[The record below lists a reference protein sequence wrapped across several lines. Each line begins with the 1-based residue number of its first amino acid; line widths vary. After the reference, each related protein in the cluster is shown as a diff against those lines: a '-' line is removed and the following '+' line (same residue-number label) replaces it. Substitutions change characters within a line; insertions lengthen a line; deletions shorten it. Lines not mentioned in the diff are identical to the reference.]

1 MTRPSVSGRRCAIP
15 DTSFKTSFDQDDFY
29 DSVLQEKYCK
39 SGERS
44 REEIFRRVAAGLAH
58 VERERAE
65 AGSTADRRRLAKTL
79 GIDDAT
85 PGAIEQAFYTRFLH
99 AQEAGFYPA
108 GRIASACGTDIRATL
123 INCFVQPVGDSISED
138 SDDKVAIY
146 TALREAAETMR
157 RGGGVGYDF
166 SRIRPRGAQVKG
178 THSRASGPLSYM
190 RVFDRSCETVES
202 AGARRGAQ
210 MGVLRCDH
218 PDIEAFVTA
227 KDLSAFNALIARL
240 DLGWEEAEA
249 LRNRVRSLSNFN
261 LSVAVTD
268 ALMAA
273 VEADDDFELVH
284 AVEPSDALK
293 ADGAYRRDSDGMWVY
308 RRLPARELW
317 DRIIRQTYDTA
328 EPGVVFIDR
337 MNADN
342 NLWYAESIE
351 ATNPCLA
358 ADTWITTVDGRR
370 QIKDLVGSPFDALVD
385 GSACA
390 SGPEGFFATGEKPI
404 LRIRT
409 RRGFSLRVTD
419 DHLLQAITSSTR
431 FSLNCAWKAAGDFKV
446 GDTLALSN
454 QRAASHRHDEG
465 QHQKGYLIGLLIG
478 DGTLKADKTVLSVW
492 KEAKVA
498 HGPEIASGADAIMA
512 AAEAAARSQSPR
524 ADFAGWYP
532 ARTTGGF
539 TEYRMATSGIVRT
552 ARELGLTPGNKRI
565 TPAIE
570 AMDYS
575 FVRGLLR
582 GLFDADGSVQGSQQK
597 GVSVRL
603 SQSNIESLEAVQR
616 MLLSLGIAATI
627 YRERRP
633 AGVSQLPDGRG
644 GTKAY
649 HTRAQHEL
657 CISGDNLPVFA
668 ERVGFSD
675 TTKARKLSAA
685 MGSYRR
691 ALNRERFVDEVVD
704 IIAEGV
710 ETVYDAQIPGKSR
723 FDANGLVAHNCGEQ
737 PLPDYGCCCL
747 GSINL
752 SAFVRDAFGDAPY
765 VDYELLGDTVRT
777 AVRML
782 DDVLDATYWPL
793 PAQRDEAMQK
803 RRIGLGMTGLG
814 TATAMMKQVYGSDEG
829 VKLADALADFIKRHA
844 YMASVELG
852 KEKGAFPAFDA
863 EKYLQSGFMQR
874 MPTEL
879 REAIAQHGIRNSHVL
894 SIAPTG
900 TISLAFG
907 RNVSNGIEPPF
918 AWAYTRYKR
927 QQDGERQAYEVQD
940 RGYRLFLEQGGDP
953 EQLPEYFVNAQTLPV
968 AAHLATQAAVQKHV
982 DSSISKTIN
991 VPADYDFETFK
1002 QVYADAFA
1010 AGCKGCTTYRP
1021 NDSTGA
1027 VLRVT
1032 APTARQTP
1040 ASFVDESDRRI
1051 RLDQVPAPALSSLR
1065 WPGRPEIAEG
1075 NPSWTYFVD
1084 GDTARFAVVIGHTE
1098 NGSASPFEV
1107 WVNGVEQPPGLGAT
1121 AKLLSM
1127 DMRSQDRGWLEKK
1140 LDALLK
1146 TRGAPIRAV
1155 MPGQG
1160 EVVMASATAVVARLV
1175 KLRCQQLGAFEATGP
1190 TPVLDAL
1197 MSDKEPKADTDGT
1210 MSWTVDVA
1218 NAQTGDDFV
1227 LGLKELV
1234 MPDGNRRPY
1243 SVWLSGDYPRDLDGL
1258 CKLLS
1263 LDMRVIDPAWIGE
1276 KLRKLLNYAEPHGDF
1291 LARRPGSKKMLRYP
1305 STVAYIAALML
1316 HRYGMLGLLDEE
1328 GRPLNPMGV
1337 LAARDPVTD
1346 PTTLKDPAKSRPL
1359 PGAPC
1364 PDCGTHAVIKRDGC
1378 DACTA
1383 CGWVGACG

>member
-1 MTRPSVSGRRCAIP
+1 MTRSSVFCRRCAIP
-15 DTSFKTSFDQDDFY
+15 DTSFKTGFDQDDFY

-44 REEIFRRVAAGLAH
+44 REEIFRRVAAGLARL
-58 VERERAE
+58 ERERAE
-65 AGSTADRRRLAKTL
+65 AGSTADRRRLAEQL
-79 GIDDAT
+79 GIDDAS
-85 PGAIEQAFYTRFLH
+85 PAAIEHGFYTRFLH

-138 SDDKVAIY
+138 GEDKVAIY

-227 KDLSAFNALIARL
+227 KDLSTFNALIAQL

-273 VEADDDFELVH
+273 VEADEDFELVH
-284 AVEPSDALK
+284 AVEPSEELK
-293 ADGAYRRDSDGMWVY
+293 AQGAYRRDSDGMWVY
-308 RRLPARELW
+308 RRLPARALW

-351 ATNPCLA
+351 ATNPC
-358 ADTWITTVDGRR
+358 
-370 QIKDLVGSPFDALVD
+370 
-385 GSACA
+385 
-390 SGPEGFFATGEKPI
+390 
-404 LRIRT
+404 
-409 RRGFSLRVTD
+409 
-419 DHLLQAITSSTR
+419 
-431 FSLNCAWKAAGDFKV
+431 
-446 GDTLALSN
+446 
-454 QRAASHRHDEG
+454 
-465 QHQKGYLIGLLIG
+465 
-478 DGTLKADKTVLSVW
+478 
-492 KEAKVA
+492 
-498 HGPEIASGADAIMA
+498 
-512 AAEAAARSQSPR
+512 
-524 ADFAGWYP
+524 
-532 ARTTGGF
+532 
-539 TEYRMATSGIVRT
+539 
-552 ARELGLTPGNKRI
+552 
-565 TPAIE
+565 
-570 AMDYS
+570 
-575 FVRGLLR
+575 
-582 GLFDADGSVQGSQQK
+582 
-597 GVSVRL
+597 
-603 SQSNIESLEAVQR
+603 
-616 MLLSLGIAATI
+616 
-627 YRERRP
+627 
-633 AGVSQLPDGRG
+633 
-644 GTKAY
+644 
-649 HTRAQHEL
+649 
-657 CISGDNLPVFA
+657 
-668 ERVGFSD
+668 
-675 TTKARKLSAA
+675 
-685 MGSYRR
+685 
-691 ALNRERFVDEVVD
+691 
-704 IIAEGV
+704 
-710 ETVYDAQIPGKSR
+710 
-723 FDANGLVAHNCGEQ
+723 GEQ

-752 SAFVRDAFGDAPY
+752 SAFVRDAFGAAPY
-765 VDYELLGDTVRT
+765 VDYELLGDTIRT

-793 PAQRDEAMQK
+793 ATQRDEAMHK

-814 TATAMMKQVYGSDEG
+814 TATAMMKRVYGSDQG
-829 VKLADALADFIKRHA
+829 VALADELADFIKRQA
-844 YMASVELG
+844 YQASVELA

-863 EKYLQSGFMQR
+863 DKYLQSGFMQR
-874 MPTEL
+874 MPAEL
-879 REAIAQHGIRNSHVL
+879 REAIAKHGIRNSHVL

-1098 NGSASPFEV
+1098 NGTSTPFEV

-1160 EVVMASATAVVARLV
+1160 EVVMASATAIVARLV

-1328 GRPLNPMGV
+1328 GCPLNPMGV
-1337 LAARDPVTD
+1337 LAARDAVSD
-1346 PTTLKDPAKSRPL
+1346 PTAPKDPAKSRPL

>member
-1 MTRPSVSGRRCAIP
+1 MTRSSVFCRRCAIP
-15 DTSFKTSFDQDDFY
+15 DTSFKTGFDQDDFY

-44 REEIFRRVAAGLAH
+44 REEIFRRVAAGLAR

-65 AGSTADRRRLAKTL
+65 AGSTADRRRLAEQL
-79 GIDDAT
+79 GIDDGSPA
-85 PGAIEQAFYTRFLH
+85 AIEHGFYTRFLH

-138 SDDKVAIY
+138 GEDKVAIY

-227 KDLSAFNALIARL
+227 KDLSDFNTLIAQL

-273 VEADDDFELVH
+273 VEADEDFELVH
-284 AVEPSDALK
+284 AVEPSEELK
-293 ADGAYRRDSDGMWVY
+293 EQGAYRRDSDGMWVY
-308 RRLPARELW
+308 RRLPARALW

-351 ATNPCLA
+351 ATNPC
-358 ADTWITTVDGRR
+358 
-370 QIKDLVGSPFDALVD
+370 
-385 GSACA
+385 
-390 SGPEGFFATGEKPI
+390 
-404 LRIRT
+404 
-409 RRGFSLRVTD
+409 
-419 DHLLQAITSSTR
+419 
-431 FSLNCAWKAAGDFKV
+431 
-446 GDTLALSN
+446 
-454 QRAASHRHDEG
+454 
-465 QHQKGYLIGLLIG
+465 
-478 DGTLKADKTVLSVW
+478 
-492 KEAKVA
+492 
-498 HGPEIASGADAIMA
+498 
-512 AAEAAARSQSPR
+512 
-524 ADFAGWYP
+524 
-532 ARTTGGF
+532 
-539 TEYRMATSGIVRT
+539 
-552 ARELGLTPGNKRI
+552 
-565 TPAIE
+565 
-570 AMDYS
+570 
-575 FVRGLLR
+575 
-582 GLFDADGSVQGSQQK
+582 
-597 GVSVRL
+597 
-603 SQSNIESLEAVQR
+603 
-616 MLLSLGIAATI
+616 
-627 YRERRP
+627 
-633 AGVSQLPDGRG
+633 
-644 GTKAY
+644 
-649 HTRAQHEL
+649 
-657 CISGDNLPVFA
+657 
-668 ERVGFSD
+668 
-675 TTKARKLSAA
+675 
-685 MGSYRR
+685 
-691 ALNRERFVDEVVD
+691 
-704 IIAEGV
+704 
-710 ETVYDAQIPGKSR
+710 
-723 FDANGLVAHNCGEQ
+723 GEQ

-752 SAFVRDAFGDAPY
+752 SAFVRDAFGAAPY
-765 VDYELLGDTVRT
+765 VDYELLGDTIRT

-793 PAQRDEAMQK
+793 PAQRDEAMHK

-814 TATAMMKQVYGSDEG
+814 TATAMMKQIYGSDEG
-829 VKLADALADFIKRHA
+829 VALADALADFIKRQA
-844 YMASVELG
+844 YQASVELA

-863 EKYLQSGFMQR
+863 DKYLQSGFMQR

-940 RGYRLFLEQGGDP
+940 RGYRLFLEQGGAP

-1098 NGSASPFEV
+1098 NGTSTPFEV

-1160 EVVMASATAVVARLV
+1160 EVVMASATAIVARLV

-1328 GRPLNPMGV
+1328 GCPLNPMGV
-1337 LAARDPVTD
+1337 LAARDAVSD
-1346 PTTLKDPAKSRPL
+1346 PTAPKDPAKSRPL

>member
-1 MTRPSVSGRRCAIP
+1 M
-15 DTSFKTSFDQDDFY
+15 
-29 DSVLQEKYCK
+29 
-39 SGERS
+39 
-44 REEIFRRVAAGLAH
+44 AAGLAR
-58 VERERAE
+58 VEREQAE
-65 AGSTADRRRLAKTL
+65 AASSAYRRTVAERLGL
-79 GIDDAT
+79 EDAA
-85 PGAIEQAFYTRFLH
+85 PAAIEQAFFTRFLT

-138 SDDKVAIY
+138 SDDKVSIY

-227 KDLSAFNALIARL
+227 KDLSEFNALIARL

-249 LRNRVRSLSNFN
+249 LRNRVRTLSNFN
-261 LSVAVTD
+261 LSVAISD

-284 AVEPSDALK
+284 AVEPSDELK
-293 ADGAYRRDSDGMWVY
+293 AQGAYRRDSDGMWVY
-308 RRLPARELW
+308 RRMPARELW
-317 DRIIRQTYDTA
+317 DRIIRQTFETA

-351 ATNPCLA
+351 ATNPC
-358 ADTWITTVDGRR
+358 
-370 QIKDLVGSPFDALVD
+370 
-385 GSACA
+385 
-390 SGPEGFFATGEKPI
+390 
-404 LRIRT
+404 
-409 RRGFSLRVTD
+409 
-419 DHLLQAITSSTR
+419 
-431 FSLNCAWKAAGDFKV
+431 
-446 GDTLALSN
+446 
-454 QRAASHRHDEG
+454 
-465 QHQKGYLIGLLIG
+465 
-478 DGTLKADKTVLSVW
+478 
-492 KEAKVA
+492 
-498 HGPEIASGADAIMA
+498 
-512 AAEAAARSQSPR
+512 
-524 ADFAGWYP
+524 
-532 ARTTGGF
+532 
-539 TEYRMATSGIVRT
+539 
-552 ARELGLTPGNKRI
+552 
-565 TPAIE
+565 
-570 AMDYS
+570 
-575 FVRGLLR
+575 
-582 GLFDADGSVQGSQQK
+582 
-597 GVSVRL
+597 
-603 SQSNIESLEAVQR
+603 
-616 MLLSLGIAATI
+616 
-627 YRERRP
+627 
-633 AGVSQLPDGRG
+633 
-644 GTKAY
+644 
-649 HTRAQHEL
+649 
-657 CISGDNLPVFA
+657 
-668 ERVGFSD
+668 
-675 TTKARKLSAA
+675 
-685 MGSYRR
+685 
-691 ALNRERFVDEVVD
+691 
-704 IIAEGV
+704 
-710 ETVYDAQIPGKSR
+710 
-723 FDANGLVAHNCGEQ
+723 GEQ

-747 GSINL
+747 GSVNL
-752 SAFVRDAFGDAPY
+752 AEFVRDPFGDAPFI
-765 VDYELLGDTVRT
+765 DYELLGETVRT

-793 PAQRDEAMQK
+793 PAQRNEAMHK

-814 TATAMMKQVYGSDEG
+814 TASAMMKQVYGSDEG
-829 VKLADALADFIKRHA
+829 VALAEQLSDFIKRHA
-844 YMASVELG
+844 YQASMELAQ
-852 KEKGAFPAFDA
+852 EKGAFPAFDA
-863 EKYLQSGFMQR
+863 DKYLQSGFMQR
-874 MPTEL
+874 MPTDL
-879 REAIAQHGIRNSHVL
+879 REAIAKHGIRNSHVL

-907 RNVSNGIEPPF
+907 QNVSNGIEPPF

-927 QQDGERQAYEVQD
+927 MQDGERQAYEVQD

-953 EQLPEYFVNAQTLPV
+953 DNLPEYFVNAQTLPV
-968 AAHLATQAAVQKHV
+968 AAHLATQAVVQKHV

-1002 QVYADAFA
+1002 QVYADAFN

-1032 APTARQTP
+1032 APTGRQTP

-1051 RLDQVPAPALSSLR
+1051 RLDQVPTPALSSLR

-1175 KLRCQQLGAFEATGP
+1175 KLRCEQLGAFDAPGP

-1210 MSWTVDVA
+1210 MSWTVDIA

-1276 KLRKLLNYAEPHGDF
+1276 KLRKLLNYAEPHADF

-1316 HRYGMLGLLDEE
+1316 HRYGMLALLDAD
-1328 GRPLNPMGV
+1328 GRPVNPMGV
-1337 LAARDPVTD
+1337 LAAREALGADGEQTN
-1346 PTTLKDPAKSRPL
+1346 PAKPKPL

>member
-1 MTRPSVSGRRCAIP
+1 MP
-15 DTSFKTSFDQDDFY
+15 DTSFKTGFDQDDFY

-44 REEIFRRVAAGLAH
+44 REEIFRRVAAGLAR

-65 AGSTADRRRLAKTL
+65 AGSTADRRRLAEQL
-79 GIDDAT
+79 GIDDAS
-85 PGAIEQAFYTRFLH
+85 PAAIEHGFYTRFLH

-138 SDDKVAIY
+138 GEDKVAIY

-166 SRIRPRGAQVKG
+166 SQIRPRGAMVRG

-227 KDLSAFNALIARL
+227 KDLSDFNALIAQL

-273 VEADDDFELVH
+273 VEADSDFELVH
-284 AVEPSDALK
+284 AIEPSDALK
-293 ADGAYRRDSDGMWVY
+293 AEGAYQRASDGLWVY
-308 RRLPARELW
+308 KRMPARALW
-317 DRIIRQTYDTA
+317 DRIIHQTYTTA

-342 NLWYAESIE
+342 NLWYTESIE
-351 ATNPCLA
+351 ATNPCVS
-358 ADTWITTVDGRR
+358 ADTWVNTSEGLRQVHELLGR
-370 QIKDLVGSPFDALVD
+370 PFLAKVN
-385 GSACA
+385 GEPWA
-390 SGPEGFFATGEKPI
+390 SGPEGFFHTGTKPL

-409 RRGFSLRVTD
+409 KRGYSLRVTT
-419 DHLLQAITSSTR
+419 DHPVLAVSEITR
-431 FSLNCAWKAAGDFKV
+431 FSIRQDWRPAGTLAV
-446 GDTLALSN
+446 GDMVTLADHSNSDLSLSESE
-454 QRAASHRHDEG
+454 RD
-465 QHQKGYLIGLLIG
+465 KGYLLGLLVG
-478 DGTLKADKTVLSVW
+478 DGTIKTDKAVLSVW
-492 KEAKVA
+492 QQETARTA
-498 HGPEIASGADAIMA
+498 DGASACPSAVMQ
-512 AAEAAARSQSPR
+512 AAESALRSQFKTR
-524 ADFAGWYP
+524 GDFHGWH
-532 ARTTGGF
+532 AVRRGGRVA
-539 TEYRMATSGIVRT
+539 EYRMSA
-552 ARELGLTPGNKRI
+552 AGLTRLAESFGLSPHYKGVS
-565 TPAIE
+565 PAIE
-570 AMDYS
+570 RAGVS
-575 FVRGLLR
+575 FARGFLR
-582 GLFDADGSVQGSQQK
+582 GLFDADGSVQGNQQK
-597 GVSVRL
+597 GISVRL
-603 SQSNIESLEAVQR
+603 AQSDLHSLQAVQR
-616 MLLSLGIAATI
+616 MLMSLGIASTI
-627 YRERRP
+627 YAQRWP
-633 AGVSQLPDGRG
+633 ARTAWLPNGTG
-644 GTKAY
+644 GDAQYACK
-649 HTRAQHEL
+649 AQHEL
-657 CISGDNLPVFA
+657 IVSGANLHRFHEA
-668 ERVGFSD
+668 VGFND
-675 TTKARKLSAA
+675 EQKAAKLRSSMA
-685 MGSYRR
+685 GYRR
-691 ALNRERFVDEVVD
+691 ALNRERFVDQ
-704 IIAEGV
+704 IIAIEDDGI
-710 ETVYDAQIPGKSR
+710 EPVYDVRIPGINR
-723 FDANGLVAHNCGEQ
+723 FDANGVVVHNCGEQ

-752 SAFVRDAFGDAPY
+752 SAFVRDAFGDTPH
-765 VDYELLGDTVRT
+765 VDYALLGDTVRT

-793 PAQRDEAMQK
+793 PAQRDEAMHK

-814 TATAMMKQVYGSDEG
+814 TATAMMKRVYGSEEG
-829 VKLADALADFIKRHA
+829 VALADELADFIKRQA
-844 YMASVELG
+844 YQASVELA
-852 KEKGAFPAFDA
+852 KEKVAFPAFDA
-863 EKYLQSGFMQR
+863 DKYLQSGFMQR
-874 MPTEL
+874 MPAEL
-879 REAIAQHGIRNSHVL
+879 REAIAKHGIRNSHVL

-1098 NGSASPFEV
+1098 NGTSTPFEV

-1160 EVVMASATAVVARLV
+1160 EVVMASATAIVARLV

-1328 GRPLNPMGV
+1328 GCPLNPMGV
-1337 LAARDPVTD
+1337 LAARDAVSD

>member
-1 MTRPSVSGRRCAIP
+1 M
-15 DTSFKTSFDQDDFY
+15 
-29 DSVLQEKYCK
+29 
-39 SGERS
+39 
-44 REEIFRRVAAGLAH
+44 AAGLAR
-58 VERERAE
+58 VEREQAE
-65 AGSTADRRRLAKTL
+65 TASSAYRRTVADRL
-79 GIDDAT
+79 GLEDAT
-85 PGAIEQAFYTRFLH
+85 PAAIEQAFFTRFLT

-227 KDLSAFNALIARL
+227 KDLSEFNALIARL

-249 LRNRVRSLSNFN
+249 LRNRVRTLSNFN

-273 VEADDDFELVH
+273 VEADEEFELVH
-284 AVEPSDALK
+284 AVEPSDELK
-293 ADGAYRRDSDGMWVY
+293 AQGAYRRDGDGMWVY
-308 RRLPARELW
+308 RRMPARELW
-317 DRIIRQTYDTA
+317 DRIIRQTYETA

-358 ADTWITTVDGRR
+358 ADTWITTTIGRR
-370 QIKDLVGSPFDALVD
+370 QIKDLIGTPFVALVD
-385 GSACA
+385 GTTWA
-390 SGPEGFFATGEKPI
+390 SGSEGFFATGEKPL

-409 RRGFSLRVTD
+409 RRGFNLRVTA
-419 DHLLQAITSSTR
+419 DHLLRAVTNSTR
-431 FSLNCAWKAAGDFKV
+431 FSQEFAWKAAGELKV
-446 GDTLALSN
+446 GDAIALSN
-454 QRAASHRHDEG
+454 QRSASHFHDEG
-465 QHQKGYLIGLLIG
+465 QHQKGYLMGLLIG

-492 KEAKVA
+492 KAASVV
-498 HGPEIASGADAIMA
+498 HGLNTPSGADAIMT
-512 AAEAAARSQSPR
+512 AAEAAARTQSPR
-524 ADFAGWYP
+524 SDFAGWYP

-539 TEYRMATSGIVRT
+539 TEYRMATAGIART
-552 ARELGLTPGNKRI
+552 TRALGLTPGNKRI

-603 SQSNIESLEAVQR
+603 SQSDIGSLEAVQR

-627 YRERRP
+627 YRDRRL
-633 AGVSQLPDGRG
+633 AEMRELPDGRG
-644 GTKAY
+644 GSKAY

-657 CISGDNLPVFA
+657 CITGDNLPVFA
-668 ERVGFSD
+668 ERVGFTD
-675 TTKARKLSAA
+675 TVKARRLTTAI
-685 MGSYRR
+685 GDYRR
-691 ALNRERFVDEVVD
+691 TPNRERFVDEIAD
-704 IIAEGV
+704 IITDGM
-710 ETVYDAQIPGKSR
+710 ETVYDAQIPGKNR

-747 GSINL
+747 GSVNL
-752 SAFVRDAFGDAPY
+752 AEFVRNPFGDAPF
-765 VDYELLGDTVRT
+765 VDFELLGDTIRT

-793 PAQRDEAMQK
+793 PAQRDEAMHK

-814 TATAMMKQVYGSDEG
+814 TASAMMKRVYGSDEG
-829 VKLADALADFIKRHA
+829 VALADELADFIKRHA
-844 YMASVELG
+844 YQASVELAQ
-852 KEKGAFPAFDA
+852 EKGAFPAFDA
-863 EKYLQSGFMQR
+863 DKYLQSGFMQR
-874 MPTEL
+874 MPAEL
-879 REAIAQHGIRNSHVL
+879 REAIAKHGIRNSHVL

-907 RNVSNGIEPPF
+907 QNVSNGIEPPF

-927 QQDGERQAYEVQD
+927 MQDGERQAYEVQD

-953 EQLPEYFVNAQTLPV
+953 DNLPEYFVNAQTLPV
-968 AAHLATQAAVQKHV
+968 AAHLATQAVVQKHV

-1002 QVYADAFA
+1002 QVYADAFN

-1032 APTARQTP
+1032 APTGRQTP

-1051 RLDQVPAPALSSLR
+1051 RLDQVPTPALSSLR

-1175 KLRCQQLGAFEATGP
+1175 KLRCEQLGAFDAPGP

-1210 MSWTVDVA
+1210 MSWTVDIA

-1276 KLRKLLNYAEPHGDF
+1276 KLRKLLNYAEPHADF

-1316 HRYGMLGLLDEE
+1316 HRYGMLGLLDAD
-1328 GRPLNPMGV
+1328 GRPVNPMGV
-1337 LAARDPVTD
+1337 LAAREALGADGTQANA
-1346 PTTLKDPAKSRPL
+1346 AKPKPL